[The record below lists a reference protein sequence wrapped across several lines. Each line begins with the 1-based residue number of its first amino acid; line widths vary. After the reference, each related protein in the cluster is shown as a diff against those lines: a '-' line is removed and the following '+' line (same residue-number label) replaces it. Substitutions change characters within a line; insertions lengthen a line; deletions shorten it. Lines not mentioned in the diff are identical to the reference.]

1 LKRTPIIF
9 FTFLFLFSCGEE
21 NELPNF
27 PPIVDDNTNIG
38 IGNND
43 TLVWEEEFDDNSG
56 VLNPAIWTIEK
67 GDGCPNLC
75 GWGNQEKQ
83 YYREENIEV
92 SNGTLKIKARKES
105 YAGRS
110 FTSARIKTQGKY
122 NFTYGKAEI
131 KAKLPQNTGS
141 WPAIWLLGESIS
153 FNSWPFCGE
162 IDIMEQRGQPSD
174 KSYVLGTVHWND
186 GSIYKPASHSVNSGS
201 IENLSSEWHV
211 YTMDWTED
219 YIKISVDDEHY
230 YRFNTNDTMPFDAP
244 FFFVL
249 NVAIGGTLGGVVD
262 PNFSEDIMEIDYIRV
277 YQ

>member
-1 LKRTPIIF
+1 MERTSIIF
-9 FTFLFLFSCGEE
+9 VAFLILFSCSEE
-21 NELPNF
+21 NEPQNF
-27 PPIVDDNTNIG
+27 PPFIDDNTNTG
-38 IGNND
+38 TGNND
-43 TLVWEEEFDDNSG
+43 TLVWEEEFDDNNG
-56 VLNPAIWTIEK
+56 VLNPANWTVEK

-131 KAKLPQNTGS
+131 KAKLPKNTGS

-162 IDIMEQRGQPSD
+162 IDIMEQRGQPID

-186 GSIYKPASHSVNSGS
+186 GSAYKPASYSVNSES
-201 IENLSSEWHV
+201 VENLSSEWHI

-219 YIKISVDDEHY
+219 YIKISVDDDHY
-230 YRFNTNDTMPFDAP
+230 YQINTNDTMPFDAP
-244 FFFVL
+244 FFFVV